1 MSDTENKKTA
11 SERLEDLEKTLGQ
24 VIQAIQPLQPLAN
37 DFLGFRE
44 ALKLL
49 NNKLDAVVKSIN
61 AGGPITD
68 DGLSKLMVENNAK
81 ELADKVA
88 NMVTQGLL
96 APSDTVTKDS
106 FVVVNETDPSGTVVN
121 PRMQFLLSALQNE
134 EIRAKLEG
142 AKVGS
147 GIVVNEN
154 GASITV
160 LETYDVSVPQAPA
173 ATEAPAA
180 AAPATEAAA
189 ASDSAPTADASA
201 ATTNAAPDAQAADS
215 TATTATA

>member
-1 MSDTENKKTA
+1 MSETENKKTA

-24 VIQAIQPLQPLAN
+24 VIGAIQPLQPLTQ
-37 DFLGFRE
+37 DFNGFRE

-68 DGLSKLMVENNAK
+68 DGLSKLMIENNAK

-96 APSDTVTKDS
+96 VASQTVTKDS
-106 FVVVNETDPSGTVVN
+106 FVVVNETDATGTVVN

-134 EIRAKLEG
+134 EVRAKLEG
-142 AKVGS
+142 STVGANIPV
-147 GIVVNEN
+147 GDK
-154 GASITV
+154 GASINV
-160 LETYDVSVPQAPA
+160 LEAYDVSTPQAPA
-173 ATEAPAA
+173 AEAAPAADATAPAAEASAPAADSAPAATDAAPAA
-180 AAPATEAAA
+180 AAPAA
-189 ASDSAPTADASA
+189 ADA
-201 ATTNAAPDAQAADS
+201 APA
-215 TATTATA
+215 TATA